1 MIAKL
6 NKHDP
11 EAIWRPL
18 RKAFACMLNV
28 CDLFSAGTIRV
39 DHIHR
44 AITAAIASAFT
55 IGNSCAIR

>member
-28 CDLFSAGTIRV
+28 CDLFSAGTDRKP
-39 DHIHR
+39 D
-44 AITAAIASAFT
+44 TQDDDW
-55 IGNSCAIR
+55 GQ